1 MRVWFEFGDT
11 GRDASAELPSVP
23 RVGED
28 VRWTTEGEDP
38 DDGTVLEY
46 VKEYRVRQVH
56 WTIPQRPSMTA
67 VTEDPPVIRVRLELA
82 TETHKSPF
90 ARRG

>member
-1 MRVWFEFGDT
+1 MQVWFEFGGT
-11 GRDASAELPSVP
+11 GRNAQVELPAIP

-28 VRWTTEGEDP
+28 VLWITEGEDP

-46 VKEYRVRQVH
+46 AKEYRVHQVH

-67 VTEDPPVIRVRLELA
+67 GAEDPPVIRVRLEPA
-82 TETHKSPF
+82 VKADRSPI
-90 ARRG
+90 AHGS